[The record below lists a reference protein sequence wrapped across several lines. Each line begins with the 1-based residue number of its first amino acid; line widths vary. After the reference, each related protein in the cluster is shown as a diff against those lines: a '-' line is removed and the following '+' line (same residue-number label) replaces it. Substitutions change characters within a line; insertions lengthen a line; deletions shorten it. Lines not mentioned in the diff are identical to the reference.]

1 MCFPCYYYKTLQYT
15 KYCIKVCINHRS
27 KKSTYEIIIHRD
39 VGLVL
44 LFPLL
49 LLLLSLFST
58 FWAGSN
64 DIIDATTTT
73 SAMIIPRLSA
83 AVAILLAFS
92 SGGVHGTR
100 SEQTNDATTL
110 FLRGSNVDS
119 DVYRQ
124 LTENSVKVTALRG
137 AFLEWVEEHKRIY
150 ENVEEEMKRMLVW
163 IENHG
168 ELSLVL
174 SADNAT

>member
-1 MCFPCYYYKTLQYT
+1 
-15 KYCIKVCINHRS
+15 
-27 KKSTYEIIIHRD
+27 
-39 VGLVL
+39 
-44 LFPLL
+44 
-49 LLLLSLFST
+49 
-58 FWAGSN
+58 
-64 DIIDATTTT
+64 
-73 SAMIIPRLSA
+73 MIIPRLSA
-83 AVAILLAFS
+83 AAAILLAFL
-92 SGGVHGTR
+92 SGRVVHG
-100 SEQTNDATTL
+100 EQTNDATTL

-168 ELSLVL
+168 ELSLMVRVL
-174 SADNAT
+174 TETL